1 MTKYDDATWHGGSG
15 GIESGQIRI
24 GLYLAWLAER
34 DLLNPEV
41 LDPASSTA
49 IESRSISLGDLADVF
64 DGKLVS
70 AMLSPAGDQ
79 FTASFYRREY
89 LAIWDRLEGASPDP
103 ATVDGWA
110 AYDAL
115 VPAIDSRYRDWMAS
129 PRPSENQ
136 EWPAEPQPD
145 QSPRNDQISAQVNA
159 PAGDIWRG
167 HEDPDLE
174 RRLAKVTTAEH
185 INSIVG
191 VKDPRLRSALRRI
204 VVQPQAP
211 ATSAYGLATTEAG
224 GVMLTAVRVPGLDAE
239 TTKSA
244 VRDTA
249 FIERG
254 TSWGQRTIAGHPIE
268 WAEGRQFEIAV
279 WLDNDGVAFLAAG
292 ERSSVASIVEQLL
305 KPTPS

>member
-15 GIESGQIRI
+15 DIDNSGAIYI

-41 LDPASSTA
+41 LDPDSSMA

-103 ATVDGWA
+103 ATGDGWA
-110 AYDAL
+110 AYDTL

-145 QSPRNDQISAQVNA
+145 QSPRNDQISTQVIA
-159 PAGDIWRG
+159 PAVAQGRG

-191 VKDPRLRSALRRI
+191 VKEPRPPVGTPAHCGPAPGSRDECLRTRNHRGWRGHADGCSSTGPRR
-204 VVQPQAP
+204 
-211 ATSAYGLATTEAG
+211 
-224 GVMLTAVRVPGLDAE
+224 RND
-239 TTKSA
+239 
-244 VRDTA
+244 
-249 FIERG
+249 
-254 TSWGQRTIAGHPIE
+254 
-268 WAEGRQFEIAV
+268 EI
-279 WLDNDGVAFLAAG
+279 
-292 ERSSVASIVEQLL
+292 RSSRHRLHRARYFMGPENDRRA
-305 KPTPS
+305 PDRMG